1 MTKFSLDEKEIL
13 RGEGKLKFGFH
24 PVYFLRTLFSVN
36 QFNDS
41 NIKKILRE
49 LALNHSKIQTR
60 QSGIDV
66 GKILNFI
73 KDTQNVP
80 GDILELGTWLG
91 GFTYLMAKYLDLID
105 SNKHIITCDSFEGM
119 PKTVTKGR
127 KETEGLLRADFNFVK
142 EKFKKFAVDDRITTV
157 KGFIQKTLPTMNEKS
172 FSFVFVDTAAYDSMK
187 FALEFIYPKVN
198 KNGII
203 AVDDYTVTNKEFGQ
217 AEAVD
222 EFCKKYNLQLN
233 MNPFAHFKK

>member
-91 GFTYLMAKYLDLID
+91 GFTYLMAKYLDLYI
-105 SNKHIITCDSFEGM
+105 NLNFIISTLGFIF
-119 PKTVTKGR
+119 
-127 KETEGLLRADFNFVK
+127 FN
-142 EKFKKFAVDDRITTV
+142 KKFR
-157 KGFIQKTLPTMNEKS
+157 F
-172 FSFVFVDTAAYDSMK
+172 
-187 FALEFIYPKVN
+187 
-198 KNGII
+198 
-203 AVDDYTVTNKEFGQ
+203 
-217 AEAVD
+217 
-222 EFCKKYNLQLN
+222 
-233 MNPFAHFKK
+233 